1 MSSSQYSE
9 SELRPISA
17 LQHLIYCPRQCALIH
32 NEQAWAENRLT
43 VEGQQ
48 LHEKAHDTN
57 RPETRP
63 GVRIARGLPLRCLTL
78 GIAGVA
84 DIVEFP
90 TPTPIPTPAPGSPA
104 PTPGSDPVPGSTSTP
119 GRKHL
124 ASPGVPDSS
133 GMSPLATVPPLPIE
147 YKRGRPKKH
156 DADKVQLCAQ
166 ALCLEEMLGLHEG
179 AIPEGRLYYGQTRHR
194 FDVPFDNAL
203 RQRTRDT
210 IAQLHA
216 LLGSGQTP
224 PASYEKSKCDRC
236 SLIGLCMPKQ
246 LRPRR
251 TAARVFED
259 KLNDALSAA

>member
-1 MSSSQYSE
+1 MQHRFAE
-9 SELRPISA
+9 SDLRPISA

-90 TPTPIPTPAPGSPA
+90 TPA
-104 PTPGSDPVPGSTSTP
+104 PGSTSTP

-133 GMSPLATVPPLPIE
+133 GMPPLATRPPLPIE